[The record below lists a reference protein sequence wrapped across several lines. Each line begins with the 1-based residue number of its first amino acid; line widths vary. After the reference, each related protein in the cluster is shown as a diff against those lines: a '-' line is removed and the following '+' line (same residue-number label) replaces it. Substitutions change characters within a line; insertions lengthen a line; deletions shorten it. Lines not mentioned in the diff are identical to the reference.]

1 MINFQTS
8 FGFVKK
14 VFVDPVILLRF
25 AMVFLDLIL
34 KLISPKHSDL
44 KFICRILFQLLLE
57 KNILGVSQVGFRIPQ
72 MHSGISCSADEFPPN
87 CCCRLPYSSNRLPMT
102 NSPRTAVVGFR
113 IPQMHSGISSSRS
126 RIPRAAVVAFLQS
139 QHHFQDN
146 SSFLRSFPLGGTVW
160 DEMTP

>member
-44 KFICRILFQLLLE
+44 KFICRIL
-57 KNILGVSQVGFRIPQ
+57 LGFFFGLKKIWGFP
-72 MHSGISCSADEFPPN
+72 
-87 CCCRLPYSSNRLPMT
+87 LPAFVFLKCIQAYRLPMT
-102 NSPRTAVVGFR
+102 NSPRAAVVGFR

-139 QHHFQDN
+139 QHHF
-146 SSFLRSFPLGGTVW
+146 
-160 DEMTP
+160 